1 MKQKKFETLNLPL
14 KTQSLKRSDELQL
27 NEFAK
32 HLTDAG
38 AILEKLTRQS
48 QPKKE
53 AVTHWHQLICAWA
66 ADETMPLYIRKL
78 NAKFVRGAE
87 FKHKETGRL
96 IICTDNGPAHWSI
109 AMAANENLLELNQI
123 KMMIAAD
130 AIPIAFAL
138 GSREKDSK
146 YRFCKHE
153 VDFPNK
159 KGWKVSHIK
168 EIGLGTRKPI
178 TELPIE
184 DLKEHFINFLSPANM
199 FLVPLQYG
207 GLAEVAEVIEVFGK
221 KRSA

>member
-1 MKQKKFETLNLPL
+1 MKQKKFETLNLKL
-14 KTQSLKRSDELQL
+14 KTQSLKRSDALQL
-27 NEFAK
+27 DEFAEQLK
-32 HLTDAG
+32 NAG
-38 AILEKLTRQS
+38 AILEKLTRQC
-48 QPKKE
+48 QPSKE
-53 AVTHWHQLICAWA
+53 AVVHWHKLVSAWA
-66 ADETMPLYIRKL
+66 ADQTMPLYIRKI
-78 NAKFVRGAE
+78 NAKYARGAE
-87 FKHKETGRL
+87 FKHKKTGRL
-96 IICTDNGPAHWSI
+96 IICADNGPAHWTI
-109 AMAANENLLELNQI
+109 AMAANENLLELEQV

-178 TELPIE
+178 TELPIAE
-184 DLKEHFINFLSPANM
+184 LKEHFINFLSPANM

-207 GLAEVAEVIEVFGK
+207 GLAEVAEVIEVFDR
-221 KRSA
+221 KRTA